1 MKNFHV
7 LIIGAA
13 ATIFFL
19 SAPFGESSQR
29 DMSGNSALLHAR
41 GIYSSFAG
49 SGSEKISSTNRISS
63 DEDVRVITAAGTGMV
78 IEKRY
83 DIAKKN
89 AVYDAL
95 NNAIESILGLMSA
108 PELIS
113 RNYQLLENNIF
124 SNPLEYIKK
133 YEIIQTEMIKEDIY
147 SVKIEAI
154 IDTDKLE
161 RDLDVIGLLLHRLG
175 KPRLFIIVNSDDSV
189 KAVRDKLSE
198 VERILGEEF
207 TKFGFDIV
215 DVASSDIA
223 PYRNRSLIVGDR
235 HLSAVIS
242 LAGEYGAD
250 VAVVGSAE
258 IIVANPTKKE
268 SSRINSI
275 RVTIKLNAIMTD
287 NGVLI
292 TEATAHADYPHSNIK
307 TGAMRAVR
315 KAVTKVSGTLM
326 QDIINRWSTEVNAGR
341 TINLTV
347 NNIKGYAQFLNL
359 KNSLSYLIRGF
370 VNIRTRTYSGN
381 IAELE
386 VHARS
391 TAVIIAKEIDGII
404 IDDMIIDVTDV
415 SLNSLSISV
424 DGK

>member
-1 MKNFHV
+1 M
-7 LIIGAA
+7 
-13 ATIFFL
+13 
-19 SAPFGESSQR
+19 P
-29 DMSGNSALLHAR
+29 GNSALLHAR

-49 SGSEKISSTNRISS
+49 SGSGKKSSTNRISS

-95 NNAIESILGLMSA
+95 NNAIENILELMSA

-113 RNYQLLENNIF
+113 QNYQLLENNIF
-124 SNPLEYIKK
+124 SNTLEYIKK

-161 RDLDVIGLLLHRLG
+161 RDLDVIGLLLYRLG
-175 KPRLFIIVNSDDSV
+175 KPSLFIIVNSDDSV
-189 KAVRDKLSE
+189 KAVRDELSE

-235 HLSAVIS
+235 HFSAVIS

-250 VAVVGSAE
+250 VAIIGSAE
-258 IIVANPTKKE
+258 IIVANPTKKGR
-268 SSRINSI
+268 SRINSI

-307 TGAMRAVR
+307 TGVRRAVR
-315 KAVTKVSGTLM
+315 KAVTKVSGALM

-347 NNIKGYAQFLNL
+347 NNIRGYAQFLSL
-359 KNSLSYLIRGF
+359 KNSLRYLIRGF
-370 VNIRTRTYSGN
+370 VNIRTMNYGGN

-386 VHARS
+386 VQARS
-391 TAVIIAKEIDGII
+391 TAEKIAQEIDGII
-404 IDDMIIDVTDV
+404 IDDMMIDVTDV
-415 SLNSLSISV
+415 SLNSLSISI

>member
-1 MKNFHV
+1 MKNFSV
-7 LIIGAA
+7 LIIGAV

-19 SAPFGESSQR
+19 STPFGESSQR
-29 DMSGNSALLHAR
+29 NMPGNSAVLHAR
-41 GIYSSFAG
+41 GIYFSFAG
-49 SGSEKISSTNRISS
+49 SGLEKKSSTYQISSEV
-63 DEDVRVITAAGTGMV
+63 DGRVITATGTGIV

-83 DIAKKN
+83 DKAKKH
-89 AVYDAL
+89 AVSDAL
-95 NNAIESILGLMSA
+95 NNAIESMLELMSA

-113 RNYQLLENNIF
+113 QNYQLLENNIF
-124 SNPLEYIKK
+124 SNTLEYIKK

-161 RDLDVIGLLLHRLG
+161 HDLDVIGLLLHRLG
-175 KPRLFIIVNSDDSV
+175 KPSLFIIVNSDESE
-189 KAVRDKLSE
+189 KAVRDELSE

-207 TKFGFDIV
+207 TKFGFDLV
-215 DVASSDIA
+215 DADSSDIA
-223 PYRNRSLIVGDR
+223 PYKNSSLIVDDR
-235 HLSAVIS
+235 DLSAVIS

-250 VAVVGSAE
+250 VTIIGSAE

-268 SSRINSI
+268 RSRINSI
-275 RVTIKLNAIMTD
+275 RVTINLNAILTD

-292 TEATAHADYPHSNIK
+292 TEATAHGDYPHNNIK
-307 TGAMRAVR
+307 TGATRAVR
-315 KAVTKVSGTLM
+315 KAVSKISGTLM
-326 QDIINRWSTEVNAGR
+326 QNIMNRWSTEVNAGR

-347 NNIKGYAQFLNL
+347 NDIKGYAQFLNL

-386 VHARS
+386 IHARS
-391 TAVIIAKEIDGII
+391 TAEIIAKEIDGII

-415 SLNSLSISV
+415 SLNSLSISIA
-424 DGK
+424 GE